1 MLYHKWVSP
10 SLFSLIRVVFTSEVG
25 SVVVVSVSNKCGR
38 RRLRCLTI
46 DFLLVMMTPPIGR
59 GLFTNAVRNCFA
71 GFDIGPRA
79 SFPMYVIDRMAIRSS
94 AVGKLKNVFLIDV
107 FFT

>member
-1 MLYHKWVSP
+1 M
-10 SLFSLIRVVFTSEVG
+10 
-25 SVVVVSVSNKCGR
+25 
-38 RRLRCLTI
+38 

-79 SFPMYVIDRMAIRSS
+79 SLPMYVIDRMAIRSS

-107 FFT
+107 FFI